1 MVVAGKVDVLPLEWR
16 EVGECLAGYDLAG
29 LADRGNRSLQVDGVP
44 EHDGGDHQIQTTG
57 VMALVSM
64 PTKASRKSVG

>member
-1 MVVAGKVDVLPLEWR
+1 M
-16 EVGECLAGYDLAG
+16 GECLAGYDLAG

-57 VMALVSM
+57 AMALVSM
-64 PTKASRKSVG
+64 PTKASRKR